1 MRKML
6 LVWLLLS
13 LLSLCLAGCYNRLE
27 LDDSVGVT
35 GFGLDVEGEQKVFLV
50 QVTSPSGKPEGGQT
64 AKVDTLVLKEKAA
77 GYAQAARQITLS
89 FPRTPVWSLATT
101 ILLGEQLAREDLAL
115 VMDFVSRNRFI
126 RPNMLLFLTAGT
138 TPEEVMQLKTP
149 PENHSLVAL
158 EKIIRGQQNYA
169 EIYLPVTL
177 REFRTKYATPGVEP
191 VLPQVRIEENA
202 GEKTLRIHGVAVFR
216 ERRLVGELDEIESRG
231 LRFLDA
237 GEMRGGLVTVNLSGN
252 RQSGPLEEM
261 VSMEIIHSRARCTPL
276 INEDGSIEMLIDIE
290 ADGNL
295 YEQTTTENLQT
306 TENLPRLEQLTAA
319 AIKEDAMA
327 CIKKAQL
334 LGSDIF
340 GWGEIISRKHPAV
353 WRQLEA
359 DWPAHFSN
367 LKVRA
372 EARYSIRRA
381 YLLDGPVPIK
391 N

>member
-1 MRKML
+1 
-6 LVWLLLS
+6 
-13 LLSLCLAGCYNRLE
+13 
-27 LDDSVGVT
+27 
-35 GFGLDVEGEQKVFLV
+35 
-50 QVTSPSGKPEGGQT
+50 
-64 AKVDTLVLKEKAA
+64 
-77 GYAQAARQITLS
+77 
-89 FPRTPVWSLATT
+89 
-101 ILLGEQLAREDLAL
+101 
-115 VMDFVSRNRFI
+115 
-126 RPNMLLFLTAGT
+126 
-138 TPEEVMQLKTP
+138 MQLKTP

-158 EKIIRGQQNYA
+158 EKILRGQQNYA

-202 GEKTLRIHGVAVFR
+202 GKNPAHSWGGGISRTPP
-216 ERRLVGELDEIESRG
+216 LVGELDEIESRG

-237 GEMRGGLVTVNLSGN
+237 GECGGGLVTVNLSGN

-261 VSMEIIHSRARCTPL
+261 VSMEIIRSRARCTPL
-276 INEDGSIEMLIDIE
+276 INEDGSIETLIDIE

-295 YEQTTTENLQT
+295 YEQTTTENPANYG
-306 TENLPRLEQLTAA
+306 EALPRLEQLTAA